1 MKRQNIEYIA
11 VSDLKLWSE
20 NPRDPIEIESSDFE
34 IISKAILDDKKKW
47 NLKDFTLKMGL
58 HYDLSELP
66 TVVVE
71 KGKNI
76 VYDGNRRVAL
86 LKYLQDKELYTKLG
100 GGLFP
105 NEEPIDLINLT
116 QIPCNVCDKETA
128 LINIERKHINSGSW
142 GTLERDYFLY
152 LHREKDKS
160 LFIQLDE
167 QTGIISDNKKMNQG
181 FVKTEILTIKNLEG
195 IGFNIGSDNVIKSNY
210 SKNETDV
217 LLNNIVELVQNGIV
231 KTRGNFRGKL
241 KEPLIHNKPE
251 LKNTL
256 QKFNTN
262 KPKARVTK
270 EKPTTP
276 IQQPRKTPVTK
287 PKEIIF
293 GRTLELQNGKI
304 NDTYRAIDTIFQYGK
319 DDNSILSIVG
329 MSLRFLLD
337 VAAREYYTKVN
348 PDKLNSDSLY
358 GDFIKVAKKE
368 MILSQKRINYISLT
382 NDWLDSKNTLDAVLA
397 KFAHGSIPVAKD
409 GILEKSYIVG
419 DILEHYF
426 KKKVK

>member
-11 VSDLKLWSE
+11 VSELKLWSE
-20 NPRDPIEIESSDFE
+20 NPRDPIETESSDFD

-86 LKYLQDKELYTKLG
+86 LKYLQDKELYAKLG

-128 LINIERKHINSGSW
+128 LINIERKHTNSGSW
-142 GTLERDYFLY
+142 GVLERDFFLY
-152 LHREKDKS
+152 LHRKKEKS
-160 LFIQLDE
+160 LFIQLEE
-167 QTGIISDNKKMNQG
+167 QTGIISDNKKMNQR
-181 FVKTEILTIKNLEG
+181 FVKDEMLTLKNLES
-195 IGFNIGSDNVIKSNY
+195 IGFNFNPDNGIKSNY
-210 SKNETDV
+210 TKNETD
-217 LLNNIVELVQNGIV
+217 LILDKIVELVDKKIV
-231 KTRGNFRGKL
+231 TTREYRGQL
-241 KEPLIHNKPE
+241 KEPLVNNNPK

-256 QKFNTN
+256 NEFNPN
-262 KPKARVTK
+262 KPKSRVSK
-270 EKPTTP
+270 EKMTITPTLKPKKTP
-276 IQQPRKTPVTK
+276 ITK

-304 NDTYRAIDTIFQYGK
+304 NDTYRAIDTIFKSGK
-319 DDNSILSIVG
+319 NDNSILGIVG

-337 VAAREYYTKVN
+337 ITAREYFENTN
-348 PDKLNSDSLY
+348 PDKFKTDSLY
-358 GDFIKVAKKE
+358 ADFIKIAKKE
-368 MILSQKRINYISLT
+368 MNLNQKNINYLALT
-382 NDWLDSKNTLDAVLA
+382 NQWLDSKHSLDGILA
-397 KFAHGSIPVAKD
+397 KFAHGSIPVSMD
-409 GILEKSYIVG
+409 SILTNSYIVG
-419 DILEHYF
+419 DIVEHYF
-426 KKKVK
+426 KK

>member
-11 VSDLKLWSE
+11 VSELKLWTE
-20 NPRDPIEIESSDFE
+20 NPRDPIETESSDFD
-34 IISKAILDDKKKW
+34 IISKAIRDDKKKW

-86 LKYLQDKELYTKLG
+86 LKYLQDKELYAKLG

-105 NEEPIDLINLT
+105 NEEPIDLINLI

-152 LHREKDKS
+152 LHRNKDKS
-160 LFIQLDE
+160 VFIQLDE
-167 QTGIISDNKKMNQG
+167 DTGIISDNKKMNQG
-181 FVKTEILTIKNLEG
+181 FVKNEMLTAKNLEA
-195 IGFNIGSDNVIKSNY
+195 IGFNIGFDNLIRSNY
-210 SKNETDV
+210 SKNETDI
-217 LLNNIVELVQNGIV
+217 LLNNIVELVENGIV
-231 KTRGNFRGKL
+231 KTRGNFRGQL
-241 KEPLIHNKPE
+241 KEPLIHNRPE

-262 KPKARVTK
+262 KPKSRVSK
-270 EKPTTP
+270 EKKEQPTTSLK
-276 IQQPRKTPVTK
+276 QPRKTPVTK
-287 PKEIIF
+287 PKEKIF
-293 GRTLELQNGKI
+293 GRSLELQNGII
-304 NDTYRAIDTIFQYGK
+304 NNTYRAIDTIFEFGK

-337 VAAREYYTKVN
+337 VAAREYYAKVN
-348 PDKLNSDSLY
+348 PEKLNSDSLY

-382 NDWLDSKNTLDAVLA
+382 NDWLDSKNSLDGVLA

-419 DILEHYF
+419 DIVEHYF
-426 KKKVK
+426 KK